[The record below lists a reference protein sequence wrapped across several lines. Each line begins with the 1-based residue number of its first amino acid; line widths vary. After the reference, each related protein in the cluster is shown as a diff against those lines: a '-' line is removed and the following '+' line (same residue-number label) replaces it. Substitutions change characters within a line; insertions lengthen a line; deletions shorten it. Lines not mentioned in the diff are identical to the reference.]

1 MVDIAADFSGSMP
14 EYYDTILG
22 PAQLEAIAADLVRR
36 LPVRPKGDVLEL
48 ACGTGIVT
56 QRLRERIDS
65 TFRLVATDLS
75 EPMLAYA
82 RNKVKGKIDWR
93 LADAAALPFKDDTF
107 GVVVCSLGVMFVPEK
122 AKFFSETRRV
132 LLEGGTL
139 LFNAWDRLELNPH
152 AQAAAA
158 LMESMFPGD
167 PEMQFA
173 RIPYGF
179 NDGAA
184 LRRYLDQARFGDVRI
199 DQVKIEV
206 KAPSARTFATGQL
219 RGTPRAVLFEK
230 RGVKL
235 DEVVEKLAD
244 ALAQVGGSEPFKC
257 EAHTLVVQAKAI

>member
-22 PAQLEAIAADLVRR
+22 PAQLEAIATDLVRR

-93 LADAAALPFKDDTF
+93 LADAAALPFKDETF
-107 GVVVCSLGVMFVPEK
+107 GAVVCSLGVMFVPEK
-122 AKFFSETRRV
+122 RKFFSETRRV

-139 LFNAWDRLELNPH
+139 LFTTWDRLELNAH
-152 AQAAAA
+152 AKAAAG
-158 LMESMFPGD
+158 LMEEMFPGD
-167 PEMQFA
+167 PEMQFTK
-173 RIPYGF
+173 IPYGF
-179 NDGAA
+179 NDEAA
-184 LRRYLDQARFGDVRI
+184 IRRYLDDARFGDVRI
-199 DQVKIEV
+199 DKVKIEA
-206 KAPSARTFATGQL
+206 KAPSARAFATGQV
-219 RGTPRAVLFEK
+219 RGTPRGALFEK

-235 DEVVEKLAD
+235 DEVVEKLAE
-244 ALAQVGGSEPFKC
+244 ALTRVGGSEPFKC

>member
-122 AKFFSETRRV
+122 PKFYSEARRV
-132 LLEGGTL
+132 LMEGGTL
-139 LFNAWDRLELNPH
+139 LFNVWDGLENNPH
-152 AQAAAA
+152 ANAAAEV
-158 LMESMFPGD
+158 MENLFPGD

-173 RIPYGF
+173 RIPYGY
-179 NDGAA
+179 NDQGAI
-184 LRRYLDQARFGDVRI
+184 RQQLDQARFGDVRI
-199 DQVKIEV
+199 DKVKIEC
-206 KAPSARTFATGQL
+206 KAPSARTFATGQI
-219 RGTPRAVLFEK
+219 RGTPRGALIEK
-230 RGVKL
+230 RGAKMDDVIDKIA
-235 DEVVEKLAD
+235 E
-244 ALAQVGGSEPFKC
+244 ALTRVGGSEPFKC
-257 EAHTLVVQAKAI
+257 EANALVVQAKAL

>member
-22 PAQLEAIAADLVRR
+22 PAQLEAIATDLVRR

-93 LADAAALPFKDDTF
+93 LADAAALPFKDETF
-107 GVVVCSLGVMFVPEK
+107 GAVVCSLGVMFVPEK
-122 AKFFSETRRV
+122 RKFFSETRRV

-139 LFNAWDRLELNPH
+139 LFTTWDRLELNPH
-152 AQAAAA
+152 AKAAAG
-158 LMESMFPGD
+158 LMEEMFPGD
-167 PEMQFA
+167 PEMQFTK
-173 RIPYGF
+173 IPYGF
-179 NDGAA
+179 NDEAA
-184 LRRYLDQARFGDVRI
+184 IRHYLDDARFGDVRI
-199 DQVKIEV
+199 DKVKIEA
-206 KAPSARTFATGQL
+206 KAPSARAFATGQV
-219 RGTPRAVLFEK
+219 RGTPRGALFEK

-235 DEVVEKLAD
+235 DEVVEKLAE
-244 ALAQVGGSEPFKC
+244 ALTRVGGSEPFKC

>member
-22 PAQLEAIAADLVRR
+22 PAQLEAIATDLVRR

-93 LADAAALPFKDDTF
+93 LADAAALPFKDETF
-107 GVVVCSLGVMFVPEK
+107 GAVVCSLGVMFVPEK
-122 AKFFSETRRV
+122 RKFFSETRRV

-139 LFNAWDRLELNPH
+139 LFTTWDRLELNPH
-152 AQAAAA
+152 AKAAAG
-158 LMESMFPGD
+158 LMEEMFPGD
-167 PEMQFA
+167 PEMQFTK
-173 RIPYGF
+173 IPYGF
-179 NDGAA
+179 NDEAA
-184 LRRYLDQARFGDVRI
+184 IRRYLDDARFGDVRI
-199 DQVKIEV
+199 DKVKIEA
-206 KAPSARTFATGQL
+206 KAPSARAFATGQV
-219 RGTPRAVLFEK
+219 RGTPRGALFEK

-235 DEVVEKLAD
+235 DEVVEKLAE
-244 ALAQVGGSEPFKC
+244 ALTRVGGSEPFKC

>member
-22 PAQLEAIAADLVRR
+22 PAQLEAIATDLVRR

-93 LADAAALPFKDDTF
+93 LADAAALPFKDETF
-107 GVVVCSLGVMFVPEK
+107 GAVVCSLGVMFVPEK
-122 AKFFSETRRV
+122 RKFFSETRRV

-139 LFNAWDRLELNPH
+139 LFTTWDRLELNAH
-152 AQAAAA
+152 AKAAAG
-158 LMESMFPGD
+158 LMEEMFPGD
-167 PEMQFA
+167 PEMQFTK
-173 RIPYGF
+173 IPYGF
-179 NDGAA
+179 NDEAA
-184 LRRYLDQARFGDVRI
+184 IRHYLDDARFGDVRI
-199 DQVKIEV
+199 DKVKIEA
-206 KAPSARTFATGQL
+206 KAPSARAFATGQV
-219 RGTPRAVLFEK
+219 RGTPRGALFEK

-235 DEVVEKLAD
+235 DEVVEKLAE
-244 ALAQVGGSEPFKC
+244 ALTRVGGSEPFKC

>member
-22 PAQLEAIAADLVRR
+22 PAQLEAIATDLVRR

-93 LADAAALPFKDDTF
+93 LADAAALPFKDETF
-107 GVVVCSLGVMFVPEK
+107 GAVVCSLGVMFVPEK
-122 AKFFSETRRV
+122 RKFFSETRRV

-139 LFNAWDRLELNPH
+139 LFTTWDRLELNPH
-152 AQAAAA
+152 AKAAAG
-158 LMESMFPGD
+158 LMEEMFPGD
-167 PEMQFA
+167 PEMQFTK
-173 RIPYGF
+173 IPYGF
-179 NDGAA
+179 NDEAA
-184 LRRYLDQARFGDVRI
+184 IRHYLDDARFGDVRI
-199 DQVKIEV
+199 DKVKIEA
-206 KAPSARTFATGQL
+206 KAPSARAFATGQV
-219 RGTPRAVLFEK
+219 RGTPRGALFEK
-230 RGVKL
+230 RGIKL
-235 DEVVEKLAD
+235 DEVVEKLAE
-244 ALAQVGGSEPFKC
+244 ALTRVGGSEPFKC

>member
-22 PAQLEAIAADLVRR
+22 PAQLEAIATDLVRR

-93 LADAAALPFKDDTF
+93 LADAAALPFKDETF
-107 GVVVCSLGVMFVPEK
+107 GAVVCSLGVMFVPEK
-122 AKFFSETRRV
+122 RKFFSETRRV

-139 LFNAWDRLELNPH
+139 LFTTWDRLELNPH
-152 AQAAAA
+152 AKAAAG
-158 LMESMFPGD
+158 LMEEMFPGD
-167 PEMQFA
+167 PEMQFTK
-173 RIPYGF
+173 IPYGF
-179 NDGAA
+179 NDEAA
-184 LRRYLDQARFGDVRI
+184 IRRYLDDARFGDVRI
-199 DQVKIEV
+199 DKVKIEA
-206 KAPSARTFATGQL
+206 KAPSARAFATGQV
-219 RGTPRAVLFEK
+219 RGTPRGALFEK
-230 RGVKL
+230 RGIKL
-235 DEVVEKLAD
+235 DEVVEKLAE
-244 ALAQVGGSEPFKC
+244 ALTRVGGSEPFKC